1 MWEGHSCS
9 NEEGELDRTRRT
21 VSAVIPAEGDGDLDQ
36 SQAWLGVKIKGILVT
51 DWMRMRRQKEG

>member
-9 NEEGELDRTRRT
+9 SEEDELERIRRT

-36 SQAWLGVKIKGILVT
+36 SQAWLGGKIRRTLVPT
-51 DWMRMRRQKEG
+51 G